1 MSLSYTIQRCC
12 VRRKDAIGFEPIAG
26 VPPAAHLS
34 TRSCRTGGT
43 PNPLPRR
50 GSEFNQLAPHTPGRL
65 EAPRTGAR
73 RQHRGCRSPP
83 TLKGMAQHASPHPA
97 PHETE
102 QRHVFRS
109 ISNANEGKMSDR
121 NKEYPR
127 RLSVQITD
135 AMDDRLEQV
144 ARGRDEAKAEVVRA
158 ALRAFLDEQ
167 EDMIGSRKHFTK
179 AFGRRIDQVERVV
192 AIGIWLNLQTLQMLT
207 ERLHKE
213 TVDVSN
219 LLANSVGQGVELQA
233 WIEELI
239 EIALREKTKPPA

>member
-1 MSLSYTIQRCC
+1 M
-12 VRRKDAIGFEPIAG
+12 
-26 VPPAAHLS
+26 
-34 TRSCRTGGT
+34 
-43 PNPLPRR
+43 
-50 GSEFNQLAPHTPGRL
+50 PGRL

-83 TLKGMAQHASPHPA
+83 TLKGMAQHASPRPA
-97 PHETE
+97 PQETM
-102 QRHVFRS
+102 QSHYFRS
-109 ISNANEGKMSDR
+109 ICSAKEAKMSDR

-127 RLSVQITD
+127 WLSVQITD

-213 TVDVSN
+213 TVDVSQ